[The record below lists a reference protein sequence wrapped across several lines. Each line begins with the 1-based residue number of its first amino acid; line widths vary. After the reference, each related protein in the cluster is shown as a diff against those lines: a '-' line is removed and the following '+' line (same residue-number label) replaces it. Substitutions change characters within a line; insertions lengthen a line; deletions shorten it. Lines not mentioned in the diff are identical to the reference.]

1 MNTPT
6 HTFADPILWDESE
19 KLRYLLDINQR
30 ENPEAMPRLERLMQ
44 KHSAEEIAQMCN
56 EHGHLVYE
64 SLKDPNAKANRMQ
77 FWDPDSQRELE
88 EEFVKTVFN
97 IEYFPTI
104 YAIHQ
109 TRALAAHALENQN
122 LLNNEKLKLETE
134 DDYFAYFRS
143 FHPEVLKIIIQ
154 NLTQIEL
161 TKGCNGPCRDMCA
174 LNANERVTHQMPASV
189 VKSLINEYYGGGNIF
204 IIDDNLLDK
213 DGERSPRIERDKVA
227 RKTLGLYYATDMADY
242 KESDITAADFIRYI
256 YDEYNVMTFSSTA
269 YSLAADTVEFIYQLI
284 EHGMPI
290 DRISRLNTGKK
301 ITDFEKLIEKLKKRA
316 AKDGKT
322 ITAEDEAKILKAFTV
337 GNKEPLNKIIGSAI
351 TKDTPEKEMSES
363 MVACSNGIR
372 MRAGIGFEGMVMMPT
387 SKLYPAQMLTIPLSP
402 KNKSLIVPQ
411 NNFIGNVIRPFKE
424 VKNDG
429 GILERPN
436 FVQISTVDGSVLHKD
451 EKSESEK
458 ELADVSK
465 VKNIIFDEGRSLI
478 RDVSA
483 LDEITK
489 IISEYYRYGT
499 IDNNSSSGDKER
511 LENEIYEKII
521 RILISRTR
529 AADKIRKNMQYLQ
542 KTYKESAYVQK
553 ELRIMSSKTEKYE
566 LCEIYARNVV
576 TTITR
581 LDERTDPVSKRTMIH
596 NQVRH
601 DEAMA
606 QFKNFM
612 DNLDGIKEKIEK
624 TADKIFSA
632 IFGSRLRLREI
643 FKK

>member
-64 SLKDPNAKANRMQ
+64 NLKDPNAKANRMQ
-77 FWDPDSQRELE
+77 FWDPDSQREPE
-88 EEFVKTVFN
+88 EEFAKTVFN

-122 LLNNEKLKLETE
+122 LLDSERPKLETE
-134 DDYFAYFRS
+134 DDYFAYFQS

-174 LNANERVTHQMPASV
+174 LSADKRVTHQMPASV
-189 VKSLINEYYGGGNIF
+189 AKWLIDEYYGGGNIF

-213 DGERSPRIERDKVA
+213 DGQRSPRIERDKVT

-242 KESDITAADFIRYI
+242 NEDGITAVDLMRYI
-256 YDEYNVMTFSSTA
+256 YDEYKLMTFSSTA
-269 YSLAADTVEFIYQLI
+269 YSLAANTIEFIYQLTRYR
-284 EHGMPI
+284 MPI

-322 ITAEDEAKILKAFTV
+322 ITAEDEARIFYAFTV
-337 GNKEPLNKIIGSAI
+337 GDKEPLNKIIGNAI
-351 TKDTPEKEMSES
+351 TEDTPEKKMSGS

-387 SKLYPAQMLTIPLSP
+387 SKLYPTQMLTLPLSP
-402 KNKSLIVPQ
+402 KNKSLVIPQ
-411 NNFIGNVIRPFKE
+411 NNFIGNTISPFRE
-424 VKNDG
+424 VKVDG
-429 GILERPN
+429 GILERPK
-436 FVQISTVDGSVLHKD
+436 FVQLSTVDGSVIHKD
-451 EKSESEK
+451 EKTESEK
-458 ELADVSK
+458 ELADVST

-478 RDVSA
+478 RDASA
-483 LDEITK
+483 LDEIAK
-489 IISEYYRYGT
+489 IMREYYRYGT

-521 RILISRTR
+521 RILMSRTR

-542 KTYKESAYVQK
+542 KKYKDSAYVQK

-566 LCEIYARNVV
+566 LCEIYARDIV

-581 LDERTDPVSKRTMIH
+581 LDERTDSVSKRTMIH
-596 NQVRH
+596 NQGRH

-606 QFKNFM
+606 QFKNLM
-612 DNLDGIKEKIEK
+612 NNLDGIEEKIEK